1 MFGNAGFMYA
11 PEGRRRDRP
20 RMKIKTTSVR
30 RLGGRKIPTWL
41 INKVAARA
49 APWLRALVDRRRE
62 AAILKA
68 HRVHGIPL
76 DAARL
81 YTGIAESDSFT
92 AEEAHKVFAHLC
104 KEPT

>member
-1 MFGNAGFMYA
+1 
-11 PEGRRRDRP
+11 
-20 RMKIKTTSVR
+20 MKIKTTSIR
-30 RLGGRKIPTWL
+30 NLTWL
-41 INKVAARA
+41 VNKLAVRA

-62 AAILKA
+62 AVILKM
-68 HRVHGIPL
+68 HREHGIPL